1 VHETERLTLRDD
13 RSTTA
18 QQGLTAETIL
28 APGGEGLQPLDLY
41 AIQSALKL
49 IVELGHK
56 FNLRRDIN
64 DVMSLAAP
72 ALVWPLGVAIRL
84 QKFMVARCVEHPAW
98 QGSVN
103 LSPAEF
109 MARFAHFNGTG
120 DDATL
125 YYYIDE
131 FAKQNTKDLFAVF
144 RASIDAIGERIA
156 GKRLLLADNVALLA
170 RVLGLSDAE
179 QKLLLLASLCKYK
192 RELRPIL
199 VDCKVANS
207 REAYLTFAML
217 MGLSVESVT
226 SALKP
231 GARLE
236 RLSLVETPIAEQNV
250 TDLADLLRVSDR
262 LLPILMTEYA
272 SETQMMAMF
281 ARPAEPAALG
291 LSDFPHLAD
300 DARYLAALIG
310 AACKTQTELGINV
323 LIYGPP
329 GTGKTQFARAIA
341 ATAACELYEVECI
354 DKDGSSLSGRD
365 RYRSL
370 QVSQA
375 FLKGRAGTAILFD
388 EVEDVFPPAGRELT
402 NLFGQDDA
410 RAPSV
415 GGKAWVNQTLE
426 QNPVP
431 TLWIS
436 NAIGQIDPAYLRRFQ
451 FHVEMKA
458 PPPEVREAITRRYL
472 EPLGVTGEFA
482 ARIAAR
488 KTLTPAQVQS
498 AARFAAL
505 TRESLAEDAEGL
517 ILRQL
522 DQADKALGQFTID
535 EVRTTI
541 TTYDLDYL
549 NTESRFELSRIVNA
563 LQARRRGTLCF
574 YGPPGTGKTALGEHI
589 AKALGRPLMIRRASD
604 LLSKFVGE
612 TEQQMAGM
620 FAQAKD
626 EKAVLLLDEAD
637 SFLQNRQLA
646 QRNWEVTEVNEML
659 QQMERF
665 EGVFICTTNLFDRID
680 EAALRRFNFKI
691 RFKPLTARQ
700 SERMFTVE
708 ALGGDSSA
716 LMDLHRRALGALPM
730 LTPGDFATVKRQAL
744 LLDEVLTPEE
754 WLAML
759 AEEHAIKPDVKYERK
774 IGFA

>member
-1 VHETERLTLRDD
+1 MQDQQQPATRDSTREGVTLAADYI
-13 RSTTA
+13 A
-18 QQGLTAETIL
+18 
-28 APGGEGLQPLDLY
+28 APGGEALHPLDLY
-41 AIQSALKL
+41 AIQSALRL
-49 IVELGHK
+49 IGELGQK

-64 DVMSLAAP
+64 DVMSLSAA

-84 QKFMVARCVEHPAW
+84 QKFMAARCHEHPAW
-98 QGSVN
+98 QGAAA
-103 LSPAEF
+103 LSAPDF
-109 MARFAHFNGTG
+109 MARYAHFNGTG
-120 DDATL
+120 DDATI

-131 FAKQNTKDLFAVF
+131 FAKQNSKDLFAVF
-144 RASIDAIGERIA
+144 RATAESIADRID
-156 GKRLLLADNVALLA
+156 GKRLLLAENVALLA
-170 RVLGLSDAE
+170 KVLGLSAAE
-179 QKLLLLASLCKYK
+179 HKILLVASLCKYK

-207 REAYLTFAML
+207 REAHQTFATL
-217 MGLSVESVT
+217 MGLSVEDVSQ
-226 SALKP
+226 ALKP

-236 RLSLVETPIAEQNV
+236 RLSLVDSPIAEQNV

-262 LLPILMTEYA
+262 LLPILLTEYK
-272 SETQMMAMF
+272 SEAEMMAMF
-281 ARPAEPAALG
+281 ARPSDATHLALT
-291 LSDFPHLAD
+291 DFPHLAE
-300 DARYLAALIG
+300 DARYLTALMQ
-310 AACKTQTELGINV
+310 AACERGEAGINV

-329 GTGKTQFARAIA
+329 GTGKTQFVKTVAKAGG
-341 ATAACELYEVECI
+341 CELYEVECI

-375 FLKGRAGTAILFD
+375 FLKGRARTAILFD
-388 EVEDVFPPAGRELT
+388 EVEDVFPPAGRELA
-402 NLFGQDDA
+402 NIFGQDESRSTGVA
-410 RAPSV
+410 

-458 PPPEVREAITRRYL
+458 PPQQVREAITRRYL
-472 EPLGVTGEFA
+472 EPLGVGGEFVA
-482 ARIAAR
+482 KIAAR

-505 TRESLAEDAEGL
+505 TRGALAEEAEAL
-517 ILRQL
+517 VLRQL
-522 DQADKALGQFTID
+522 DQADKALGQFAID
-535 EVRTTI
+535 EVRANVTA
-541 TTYDLDYL
+541 YDLSYL
-549 NTESRFELSRIVNA
+549 HTESRYDLAKIVAA
-563 LQARRRGTLCF
+563 LKARLRGTLCF

-589 AKALGRPLMIRRASD
+589 ARELARPLMIRRASD
-604 LLSKFVGE
+604 LLSKYVGE
-612 TEQQMAGM
+612 TEQQMARM
-620 FAQAKD
+620 FAEAKE

-691 RFKPLTARQ
+691 RFKPLMAEQR
-700 SERMFTVE
+700 ERMFVSE
-708 ALGGDSSA
+708 ALAGDVGKLTPAHQTA
-716 LMDLHRRALGALPM
+716 LKALPL

-744 LLDEVLTPEE
+744 LLGEEMSGDE

-759 AEEHAIKPDVKYERK
+759 AQEHAIKPDVRYERK
-774 IGFA
+774 IGF